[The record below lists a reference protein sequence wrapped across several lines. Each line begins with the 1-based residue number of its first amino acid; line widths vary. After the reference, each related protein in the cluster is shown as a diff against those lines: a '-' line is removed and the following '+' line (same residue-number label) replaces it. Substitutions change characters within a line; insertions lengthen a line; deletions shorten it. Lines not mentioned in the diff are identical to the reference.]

1 MPLTRCCFAGVD
13 ETTPLVELAVV
24 SDLYP
29 YAEWGFL
36 YSPKHQGMP
45 GRFPSLTR
53 IRRAFAELPPYVLTA
68 LHLGD
73 GAVRELLG
81 GEPVVRGLLEQAH
94 TRRARVQ
101 LDIAAVDA
109 ADLGPLAQLMLEHPR
124 VMFVTRH
131 SPGNAAVTRALA
143 AVPNRCVLFE
153 ADPDGRTPA
162 HWAQGLEDM
171 ACGYCGSLGP
181 LNLLAQLPL
190 IYEAAGAAEFWIQID
205 ERVRDNDDRF
215 SMSSARRCLAI
226 VSAEAELQADIPAP
240 RVLRR
245 RCEPLA
251 LID

>member
-36 YSPKHQGMP
+36 YSPKLQGTP

-73 GAVRELLG
+73 GAVRDLLA

-101 LDIAAVDA
+101 LDIPAAQA
-109 ADLGPLAQLMLEHPR
+109 ADLEPLAPLMREHPR
-124 VMFVTRH
+124 AMFVTRQ
-131 SPGNAAVTRALA
+131 SPGTSAVTPALA
-143 AVPNRCVLFE
+143 TVPNHAIVFE
-153 ADPDGRTPA
+153 ADPDGRTPP
-162 HWAQGLEDM
+162 Q
-171 ACGYCGSLGP
+171 
-181 LNLLAQLPL
+181 
-190 IYEAAGAAEFWIQID
+190 
-205 ERVRDNDDRF
+205 
-215 SMSSARRCLAI
+215 
-226 VSAEAELQADIPAP
+226 
-240 RVLRR
+240 
-245 RCEPLA
+245 
-251 LID
+251 